1 MASKK
6 KENKPK
12 NEETEEL
19 KKDHE
24 EKVENLKEE
33 KSQEDNKQEQNS
45 EDNNKIKKD
54 EDKIKEKKIKLNEKG
69 DKQKT
74 TTQKITKE
82 EFTENILKKKKEQ
95 MKIAFIITIIV
106 IVLLF
111 LSIIFAVININRT
124 TYINGISMKGI
135 NLSGLTMEEAK
146 IKLQELIEIELN
158 NQINIVY
165 NSETITAIK
174 PEDIEFNYDLAN
186 QLIEVYKIGRNRNI
200 FKNNYEIVITAI
212 LKKDID
218 LNYTYNEE
226 KLEKI
231 IKDLEPSIPG
241 IVKNPSY
248 YIEGEE
254 LIIVPGTDGIAI
266 EKEKLKNSMI
276 EKITQSNSNQIV
288 NGEYDSTVEITVAE
302 KKAEDINIEKI
313 YEEIYCEPKDAHY
326 IEEPFELFMD
336 EDGID
341 FGITMDEAKN
351 IISVEAEEYKIPL
364 KITKANI
371 TISDIDSS
379 AFRYEISTFTTNYDP
394 GYTSRVNNLQL
405 AAGKINGKVLG
416 PGEEFS
422 FNEVVGKRTIEAGYT
437 DAKIFVN
444 GEVVDGTGGGI
455 CQISTTLYNAV
466 LLANLQ
472 ITDRR
477 NHNYTTSYVKPGRDA
492 TVVYGSIDFKFQ
504 NNRKYPI
511 KIEASV
517 NGGVVRFT
525 IYGVQEENEYE
536 IKIIPVVTQTIPKT
550 TKYIDDATLVEGS
563 EVVQQVGSS
572 GCKVTTYKET
582 YLNGSLISK
591 DVISNDV
598 YKVMQRIVKR
608 GTKKASVP
616 VVSQPVEETPPVIE
630 QPTTE
635 VENTP
640 EIETPVEDTPVEET
654 PLVPEVKNTTM

>member
-1 MASKK
+1 MASEN
-6 KENKPK
+6 KENKQK
-12 NEETEEL
+12 NGETEEL

-24 EKVENLKEE
+24 DKVENLKEE
-33 KSQEDNKQEQNS
+33 KSQEDNKQGQNS

-54 EDKIKEKKIKLNEKG
+54 EDKIKENKIKLNEKG

-82 EFTENILKKKKEQ
+82 EFTENILKKKKKQ
-95 MKIAFIITIIV
+95 MKMAFIITIIV

-135 NLSGLTMEEAK
+135 NLSGLTMAEAK
-146 IKLQELIEIELN
+146 IKLQESIEIELN

-165 NSETITAIK
+165 NSETITSIK

-186 QLIEVYKIGRNRNI
+186 QLIEAYKIGRNRNI

-266 EKEKLKNSMI
+266 EKEKLKNRMI

-288 NGEYDSTVEITVAE
+288 NGEYDSTIKIPVAE

-351 IISVEAEEYKIPL
+351 IVSVEAEEYKIPL

-394 GYTSRVNNLQL
+394 GYTSRVNNLRL

-591 DVISNDV
+591 NTDVTLKGHICLYNIGINYV
-598 YKVMQRIVKR
+598 RQR
-608 GTKKASVP
+608 
-616 VVSQPVEETPPVIE
+616 
-630 QPTTE
+630 
-635 VENTP
+635 
-640 EIETPVEDTPVEET
+640 
-654 PLVPEVKNTTM
+654 KNAKTRCSDYGWQRQMG